1 MKFYLVYNN
10 IPFIID
16 AVFVTLNITIMS
28 FLLAVVIAVL
38 VGSIRAM
45 NFSKTLNLILMAY
58 VEVFRGTP
66 LLIQLFFIYYGLQS
80 VGIVMSSTFEQFSDF
95 H

>member
-45 NFSKTLNLILMAY
+45 NFSKTLDLVLMAY

>member
-45 NFSKTLNLILMAY
+45 NFSKTLDLVLMAY
-58 VEVFRGTP
+58 V
-66 LLIQLFFIYYGLQS
+66 YKYC
-80 VGIVMSSTFEQFSDF
+80 
-95 H
+95 